1 MREILAQP
9 LLLGMNL
16 VALIGFAIMLLGMR
30 AGRLTILRRSFG
42 SHRFISSQ
50 RATLSTALMGLG
62 STLVLL
68 GLYLSPR

>member
-1 MREILAQP
+1 MREILTQP

-16 VALIGFAIMLLGMR
+16 IALIGFAIMLLGMR

-42 SHRFISSQ
+42 TYRSRSSQ
-50 RATLSTALMGLG
+50 GATLSTGLMGLG

-68 GLYLSPR
+68 GIYLLPR